1 MSWNDGDIAP
11 YAPFAEA
18 SVQFGEALD
27 RLPYDSE
34 DFLSLRNFTA
44 RKNMP
49 DDELRKEITQ
59 NRLKW
64 KKLTAKVATTIRSF
78 WGEIDSLLDYPL
90 KNKKIELS
98 SEELALCGTFQRMGY
113 RALGHLP
120 DLWDLKPTGKNEL
133 SHEEIRLELNKTF
146 DLIPDKTNPSHE
158 SIIPHI
164 FQKFIK
170 MHWNNTNEG
179 DNLTEEQ
186 AQGLMLRI
194 LSETDKP
201 NPMVARLMAQNST
214 IKSQLQLIDWKH
226 YVKVNGILRN
236 KERPALDL
244 VHEWRGRKAP
254 ALQITGDGGM
264 GKTKLAYEFIKSC
277 LEEEDV
283 EGFDTII
290 FLTAKS
296 DTQGEFTPKG
306 IRKPGS
312 QTISSPRDPTI
323 ALGTY
328 IPGLSY
334 EMCIEHYKA
343 VFGVNDEW
351 KLNNCFTENN
361 VLVVLDNFED
371 VSEEEAEQH
380 LEFITE
386 TLDTNKSKFLITG
399 RSKVVDGWDVQT
411 LQLGN
416 LTPQQ
421 ASELVGK
428 RYNYMFENL
437 YSHGGVL
444 PRQYDLSKP
453 MSEPETR
460 KKLLDSIADEI
471 KENSDEATIN
481 AFTIGQHHPLVLFW
495 ILSLLMDPDIFEEAK
510 KILHNEAK
518 DAEINFSETVNVV
531 AMFKFVVEHEEYGLK
546 DFIDEWENWIRN
558 KSKIYLN
565 NDPNCMLVLRELA
578 KKYPSLV
585 YESTIFDTLQQG
597 HGISRTILANAF
609 NKILAQP
616 GVLEQHT
623 EKRMFK
629 LTPKAMDR
637 FDLHESEP
645 EGSAGEKF
653 DALAKEIH
661 EFTMTGSGTP
671 EDFKKIVE
679 EVHTQITKIE
689 LSEYD
694 GKKASIKLLQ
704 SIVYCYREIHKEGKF
719 PAYGDRIYEEILL
732 MFDNIRNRFIP
743 NNEKKKGAEKWWVKE
758 DVKDFIQTV
767 SGEPTSLTGE
777 ADLLR
782 QAEALIHNPRRYK
795 ELRQNSDFEYY
806 LGSLPVA
813 FCEILSISKMP
824 AEFIKLMDSH
834 GYLLLY
840 FGPNE
845 TGQFLQ
851 DVAYPSNTHLD
862 NMKEI
867 LTEDQLI
874 SLYPLFFR
882 STELIDNR
890 DRKNEMIL
898 ERYITGVIAVLK
910 SGNIHS
916 LLEKISNK
924 YTTLQTKPGEI
935 FVTFQTT
942 LNHLRLE
949 QNVNRAVAHLYH
961 LFDQLPPRPKTE
973 SPNPY
978 QEFGRA
984 KLTRWNT
991 DLGMPHDYRHY
1002 KQLYL
1007 NERKEQVKADE
1018 VSQQGAFVLDSYNPK
1033 VECYTF
1039 LYLENFET
1047 ESSIE
1052 SLDRP
1057 SEPSNTENDG
1067 GHSNESPPH
1076 SLEETHERPTPDS
1089 GHSQEIAKQS
1099 NDTRDIARDL
1109 VKYFDGHMFTRV
1121 FYRDVINDNNIS
1133 DCHDPVFWRDIFKK
1147 TEKDW
1152 DILFSAY
1159 DKEVIVSFDNYK
1171 PKTVHPR
1178 RPKLSKKSSKKDRY
1192 LEWFERSKHGMHHDH
1207 KKAVE
1212 IIQPLVGQLASR
1224 SLDATKQP
1232 VLFANSFVQSLAK
1245 NPYSS
1250 KNQLATSMR
1259 WYAAFHY
1266 ALNKG
1271 SKDTVCDIINWYAR
1285 ELNRQ
1290 LPYAELT
1297 RDEVKLWESKN
1308 HEWINALR
1316 IHFGCDKKERLRMN
1330 HKQKRKERRKLAA
1343 QREKQKKAEQR
1354 SQKKHDEE
1362 AYQHMLDRRKA
1373 IEEAAEKRRQ
1383 EAEKRRQERVRQRLE
1398 RDMGHIN
1405 QHMGAVLAAIETL
1418 LQGDEKQALKK
1429 IPGISDI
1436 FFTLFHATG
1445 NLEGTWYK
1453 FITNCDHY
1461 IQTREHTQINEFTAE
1476 ALLCVQSV
1484 LSQLGASKNQIAKW
1498 ESEWQ

>member
-1 MSWNDGDIAP
+1 MSWNDGVIAP
-11 YAPFAEA
+11 YGPFAEA

-27 RLPYDSE
+27 KLPYDSE

-44 RKNMP
+44 RKDMP

-59 NRLKW
+59 NKLKW
-64 KKLTAKVATTIRSF
+64 KKLTTKVAEKSRSF
-78 WGEIDSLLDYPL
+78 WEEIDSLLESPL
-90 KNKKIELS
+90 KNKGIELS
-98 SEELALCGTFQRMGY
+98 SEERALCGTFHRMGY

-120 DLWDLKPTGKNEL
+120 VLWDLKPTGNNEL
-133 SHEEIRLELNKTF
+133 SYEEIRLELNKTF

-164 FQKFIK
+164 FQKFIT
-170 MHWNNTNEG
+170 MHWNSTNDG

-264 GKTKLAYEFIKSC
+264 GKTKLAYEFIKTC

-290 FLTAKS
+290 FLTAK
-296 DTQGEFTPKG
+296 TLAQGEFTPKG

-323 ALGTY
+323 ALGTH

-334 EMCIEHYKA
+334 DRCIQHYKA

-351 KLNNCFTENN
+351 RLNNCFAENN

-371 VSEEEAEQH
+371 VSEEDAIQH

-386 TLDTNKSKFLITG
+386 TLDTNNSKFLITG

-416 LTPQQ
+416 LTPEQ
-421 ASELVGK
+421 ASTLVGK

-437 YSHGGVL
+437 YSHGGNL
-444 PRQYDLSKP
+444 PKQYDLSKP

-460 KKLLDSIADEI
+460 KKLLDSIAHEI

-495 ILSLLMDPDIFEEAK
+495 ILSLLMDPEIFEEAK

-546 DFIDEWENWIRN
+546 DFIDEWENWIRK

-565 NDPNCMLVLRELA
+565 NDANCMLVLRELA

-585 YESTIFDTLQQG
+585 YESTIFDTLQQR
-597 HGISRTILANAF
+597 HEISNPILANAF

-637 FDLHESEP
+637 FDLHESEL

-653 DALAKEIH
+653 NALAKEIH
-661 EFTMTGSGTP
+661 EFTMTGSDTA
-671 EDFKKIVE
+671 EDFKKLVE
-679 EVHTQITKIE
+679 EVHTQIKKIE

-704 SIVYCYREIHKEGKF
+704 SVVYCYREIHKEGRF
-719 PAYGDRIYEEILL
+719 PATESRIYEEILL

-743 NNEKKKGAEKWWVKE
+743 NNEKKKGMNKWWVEE

-782 QAEALIHNPRRYK
+782 QAGALIHNPRRYK

-813 FCEILSISKMP
+813 FCEILSISKT
-824 AEFIKLMDSH
+824 AEEFIKLMNLH

-840 FGPNE
+840 FGPDE

-851 DVAYPSNTHLD
+851 DVAYPSNTHLE
-862 NMKEI
+862 NMKAKI

-874 SLYPLFFR
+874 NLYPLFFR
-882 STELIDNR
+882 STELIHNR

-910 SGNIHS
+910 SGDIHS

-935 FVTFQTT
+935 FATFQTT
-942 LNHLRLE
+942 LDHLRLE

-961 LFDQLPPRPKTE
+961 LFDQLPSRPKTE
-973 SPNPY
+973 SPSPY

-991 DLGMPHDYRHY
+991 DWGMPHDYRHGGPL
-1002 KQLYL
+1002 LYL
-1007 NERKEQVKADE
+1007 DERRGRKEVDE

-1033 VECYTF
+1033 MDFYTF

-1076 SLEETHERPTPDS
+1076 PPEETHERPTPDS
-1089 GHSQEIAKQS
+1089 GHSQEIAKQF

-1109 VKYFDGHMFTRV
+1109 VEYFDGHMFTRV
-1121 FYRDVINDNNIS
+1121 FYRDVIKENNIP
-1133 DCHDPVFWRDIFKK
+1133 DCHDPVFWRNIFKK

-1192 LEWFERSKHGMHHDH
+1192 LEWFERSKHGMHHGL

-1212 IIQPLVGQLASR
+1212 IIQPLTGQLASR
-1224 SLDATKQP
+1224 SLDATKPP
-1232 VLFANSFVQSLAK
+1232 VLFANSFVQSLVK
-1245 NPYSS
+1245 EPYSS

-1266 ALNKG
+1266 ALNNG
-1271 SKDTVCDIINWYAR
+1271 SKDTVCDIINWYAS
-1285 ELNRQ
+1285 ELSRQ
-1290 LPYAELT
+1290 LPYAELA

-1308 HEWINALR
+1308 HEWIKALR
-1316 IHFGCDKKERLRMN
+1316 THFVCDKKEQPTLN
-1330 HKQKRKERRKLAA
+1330 SKQKRRERRNLQD
-1343 QREKQKKAEQR
+1343 QRDKQKKADQR
-1354 SQKKHDEE
+1354 RQKEK
-1362 AYQHMLDRRKA
+1362 AA
-1373 IEEAAEKRRQ
+1373 IERLVRLKKAEEKRRQ
-1383 EAEKRRQERVRQRLE
+1383 DARLRQERIRQKLE
-1398 RDMGHIN
+1398 SDMGHIN
-1405 QHMGAVLAAIETL
+1405 QHMGVVLAAIETL
-1418 LQGDEKQALKK
+1418 LRGDEKQALKK
-1429 IPGISDI
+1429 VPEISKI
-1436 FFTLFHATG
+1436 YFSLFNATG
-1445 NLEGTWYK
+1445 NLGGTW
-1453 FITNCDHY
+1453 FRFVTTCDLH
-1461 IQTREHTQINEFTAE
+1461 IEDTKRNQSSDFADR
-1476 ALLCVQSV
+1476 ALRCVRSV
-1484 LSQLGASKNQIAKW
+1484 LSKLGASKDQITEWETKW
-1498 ESEWQ
+1498 